1 MVVKD
6 LPLHPKVD
14 HLSPAAAN
22 DRNWLRQSMKYL
34 KSYQL
39 PNGYQSLN
47 NCLAGSSSVAPHH
60 PKVDVPSLVGAS
72 KRKTWW

>member
-6 LPLHPKVD
+6 LPLNPKVD

-39 PNGYQSLN
+39 PNSYQSLYN
-47 NCLAGSSSVAPHH
+47 WLAGSGSIVLHH
-60 PKVDVPSLVGAS
+60 PKVDVSSLVAAS
-72 KRKTWW
+72 